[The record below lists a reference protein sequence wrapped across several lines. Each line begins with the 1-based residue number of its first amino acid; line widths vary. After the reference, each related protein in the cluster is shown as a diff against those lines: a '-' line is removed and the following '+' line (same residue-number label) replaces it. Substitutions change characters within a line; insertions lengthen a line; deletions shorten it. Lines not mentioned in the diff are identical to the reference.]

1 MAKPISELEK
11 EYEEVLEEYKNHI
24 IKFIRRTW
32 KINRKLRKLI
42 RNTDFRKQPKKIA
55 DVLDRFFVVFV
66 ALEEEVS
73 YWTDACKYGDMCK
86 YDIMQFLQPD
96 KYIIEKIMKA

>member
-11 EYEEVLEEYKNHI
+11 EYEEVLEEYKKHI
-24 IKFIRRTW
+24 IKFIRKTW
-32 KINRKLRKLI
+32 KTNRKLRKLI

-55 DVLDRFFVVFV
+55 DVLDRFFDVFV

-86 YDIMQFLQPD
+86 YDIMLFLRPD